1 MRRNDVYS
9 NNICSNAMFVRKPQ
23 QYFLTDILFFNRKNV
38 CFLIKHLLTKKK
50 KNVFNLMFYWI
61 KKLLNTTVNVFKSMS
76 FRTNVFRTKM
86 GVPKYHDFF

>member
-50 KNVFNLMFYWI
+50 KKIFLSDV
-61 KKLLNTTVNVFKSMS
+61 LLDQKAFKHNGKC
-76 FRTNVFRTKM
+76 F
-86 GVPKYHDFF
+86 